1 MKMIT
6 KIPVL
11 RRIHQAFWS
20 RYRILQELF
29 LLERQVMA
37 MMHQAHAHN
46 EQDQIFDEMMNEISS
61 LHQRNQEQAILL
73 EALGTV
79 AAGQDEE

>member
-11 RRIHQAFWS
+11 RRIHQVFWS

-46 EQDQIFDEMMNEISS
+46 EQDQIFDEMMGEISS

>member
-1 MKMIT
+1 ML
-6 KIPVL
+6 KIPFV
-11 RRIHQAFWS
+11 RRIYQAFWS
-20 RYRILQELF
+20 RYRILQELY
-29 LLERQVMA
+29 LLERQVMS
-37 MMHQAHAHN
+37 MMVQVHARS
-46 EQDQIFDEMMNEISS
+46 EQDQIFDEMMTEISS

>member
-46 EQDQIFDEMMNEISS
+46 EQDQIFDEMMGEISS

>member
-1 MKMIT
+1 ML
-6 KIPVL
+6 KIPFV
-11 RRIHQAFWS
+11 RRIYQAFWS

-46 EQDQIFDEMMNEISS
+46 EQDQIFDEMMGEISS
-61 LHQRNQEQAILL
+61 LHQRNQEQAMLL

>member
-46 EQDQIFDEMMNEISS
+46 EQDQIFDEMMAEISS

>member
-1 MKMIT
+1 MKMIM

-46 EQDQIFDEMMNEISS
+46 EQDQIFDEMMGEISS

>member
-1 MKMIT
+1 
-6 KIPVL
+6 
-11 RRIHQAFWS
+11 
-20 RYRILQELF
+20 
-29 LLERQVMA
+29 MA

-46 EQDQIFDEMMNEISS
+46 EQDQIFDEMMTEISS

-79 AAGQDEE
+79 AAGQDEEQKGNVYGYGFI

>member
-1 MKMIT
+1 ML
-6 KIPVL
+6 KIPFV
-11 RRIHQAFWS
+11 RRIYQAFWS

-46 EQDQIFDEMMNEISS
+46 EQDQIFDEMMGEISS

>member
-1 MKMIT
+1 
-6 KIPVL
+6 
-11 RRIHQAFWS
+11 
-20 RYRILQELF
+20 
-29 LLERQVMA
+29 MA

>member
-11 RRIHQAFWS
+11 RKIHQAFWS

-46 EQDQIFDEMMNEISS
+46 EQDQIFDEMMGEISS

>member
-1 MKMIT
+1 ML
-6 KIPVL
+6 KIPFV
-11 RRIHQAFWS
+11 RRIYQAFWS
-20 RYRILQELF
+20 RYRILQELY

-46 EQDQIFDEMMNEISS
+46 EQDQIFDEMMGEISS